1 MATEGIDERYAG
13 LDTWP
18 AERLVSALLEA
29 KIAALDTVRS
39 QAVLVGRAVEAAAAR
54 LEREGRLIYA
64 GAGTSGRVAVQ
75 DGVELQPTFGWPRE
89 RLAYLMAGGTA
100 ALERS
105 VEGAEDD
112 AGAGRE
118 ALLALAPG
126 PADVV
131 LAVAASGRTPYTVA
145 VAETARAAG
154 ALVIGIA
161 CNPDTPLLAAADHPL
176 CVGGAAE
183 LVAGSTRLSSGT
195 AQKAV
200 LNALSTG
207 VMVRLGRVYGNLMV
221 GMQVTNDKLRRRAV
235 AMVARLARVDE
246 QRAAVHLGAASDDIR
261 LAVLLALGVP
271 ADRAGSTLAE
281 AGGRLGEAAR
291 LLGLD
296 AP

>member
-1 MATEGIDERYAG
+1 MTTEGIDARYVD
-13 LDTWP
+13 LDRWP
-18 AERLVSALLEA
+18 AGQLVAVLLEA
-29 KIAALDTVRS
+29 KLAALATVS
-39 QAVLVGRAVEAAAAR
+39 VQAEQIGTLIDAAAAR
-54 LEREGRLIYA
+54 LSAGGRLIYA

-89 RLAYLMAGGTA
+89 RLAFLMAGGEA
-100 ALERS
+100 ALVRS

-112 AGAGRE
+112 AQAGRE
-118 ALLALAPG
+118 ALLALAPR

-145 VAETARAAG
+145 VAEAARAAG
-154 ALVIGIA
+154 ALVIGIS
-161 CNPDTPLLAAADHPL
+161 CNPDTPLLAMSDYPL

-200 LNALSTG
+200 LNAISTG

-221 GMQVTNDKLRRRAV
+221 GMQVTNGKLRRRAV

-246 QRAAVHLGAASDDIR
+246 QQAALHLRTASDDIR
-261 LAVLLALGVP
+261 LAVLLALGVS
-271 ADRAGSTLAE
+271 ADRAATALAE

-291 LLGLD
+291 SLGLD
-296 AP
+296 PP